1 MKGNLFYKIFGTYM
15 VIILLAMAIV
25 GFQVTGQIKAKQMAK
40 IESDLT
46 AYAETIDLLCT
57 PSKVESN
64 LGILAKRADAR
75 ITIIDGT
82 GNVLCDSEAPASE
95 MDNHLNRT
103 EIQEARV
110 KGKGTAIRY
119 SRTLGI
125 DTLYVAV
132 PMMKDSQIRGYVRL
146 ARPLH
151 EIKKTLNAVNIL
163 IFQSFALVGVISFII
178 AFIFSS
184 RLVSPIQEMEQFTRK
199 LQDGDMSG
207 MLLIHSSDEMGRLAR
222 NINYIVTEL
231 EEKVRFADEE
241 KGKLEAAFASMAD
254 GVLVLDREGRI
265 EELNQSFKAIFGI
278 RRRDIIR
285 RTPLEAFRN
294 IELERVIDRFMETG
308 LPVTEEII
316 LGGAPDMILD
326 VSISSI
332 HGLPKGEKK
341 TMIVFHDVTRLKKLE
356 KMRVDFVANVTHEI
370 KTPLTAILGFI
381 ETLQEGAIDN
391 EDTARKFL
399 QTIRKHAERLNR
411 LVDDLVVISNIE
423 LGESR
428 LFFESVALGGI
439 MENVLSMIDPRAR
452 EKEIILTKDIPDD
465 LPPLRADRDRLNQ
478 ILLNV
483 LDNAV
488 KFTPEKE
495 KISVTARLHDNEK
508 HIIVTIADTGI
519 GIPKSEISRLG
530 ERFYRVDK
538 TRSRELGGTGL
549 GLSIVKHLMKA
560 HGGEIDI
567 ESRLG
572 GGTTVSLSFPV
583 YILMEESP
591 AVSPRGD
598 TETT

>member
-1 MKGNLFYKIFGTYM
+1 
-15 VIILLAMAIV
+15 MAIV

-591 AVSPRGD
+591 AGSPRGD
-598 TETT
+598 PETT

>member
-1 MKGNLFYKIFGTYM
+1 MKGNLFYKIFGTYII
-15 VIILLAMAIV
+15 IILLAVAIV
-25 GFQVTGQIKAKQMAK
+25 GFQVTGQIKARQMAK
-40 IESDLT
+40 IESDLIT
-46 AYAETIDLLCT
+46 YTGMIDQLCT
-57 PSKVESN
+57 RAEVEAK
-64 LGILAKRADAR
+64 LASIAKLADAR
-75 ITIIDGT
+75 ITLIDRE
-82 GNVLCDSEAPASE
+82 GNVLADSEAPASE

-119 SRTLGI
+119 SHTIGI

-132 PMMKDSQIRGYVRL
+132 PMMKDSQITGYVRL

-151 EIKKTLNAVNIL
+151 EIKKSLAAFNIL
-163 IFQSFALVGVISFII
+163 IFQSFALVGVVSFII

-199 LQDGDMSG
+199 LRDGDMSG
-207 MLLIHSSDEMGRLAR
+207 MLLIDSSDEMGRLAR

-231 EEKVRFADEE
+231 QEKVRLADEE
-241 KGKLEAAFASMAD
+241 RGKLEAAFASMTD
-254 GVLVLDREGRI
+254 GVLVLDNQGRI
-265 EELNQSFKAIFGI
+265 EALNNSFKSLFKT
-278 RRRDIIR
+278 RRRDIVG

-294 IELERVIDRFMETG
+294 IELEKAIDRFKATG
-308 LPVTEEII
+308 LPVAEEIM

-332 HGLPKGEKK
+332 HGLPKGEEKM
-341 TMIVFHDVTRLKKLE
+341 MIVFHDVTRLKKLE

-381 ETLQEGAIDN
+381 ETLQEGAIDDK
-391 EDTARKFL
+391 DTARKFL
-399 QTIRKHAERLNR
+399 QTIRRHAERLNR
-411 LVDDLVVISNIE
+411 LVDDLLFISNIE
-423 LGESR
+423 LGETR

-439 MENVLSMIDPRAR
+439 MESVLSMIDQRVR
-452 EKEIILTKDIPDD
+452 EKGLVLTKDIPDD

-478 ILLNV
+478 ILLNI

-495 KISVTARLHDNEK
+495 KISVTARLHDNKK
-508 HIIVTIADTGI
+508 HVIVTIADTGI

-560 HGGEIDI
+560 HGGEIGI

-583 YILMEESP
+583 YISMEE
-591 AVSPRGD
+591 
-598 TETT
+598 